1 MKIRLVVI
9 YLAIGC
15 FCAATEFL
23 IFFVLRNLLSV
34 GIVTS
39 NSAGIITGILIS
51 FKLNSTYNFKVADNL
66 RVRFFRFLFV
76 TGTGLIISNA
86 SLSLLVI
93 FIDQFVAKAL
103 TMPFVAGCQFLANY
117 FWTFQQSKHLKS

>member
-34 GIVTS
+34 GIVTIGR
-39 NSAGIITGILIS
+39 NYRRHFDLIQIEFNLQFARLLITS
-51 FKLNSTYNFKVADNL
+51 ECV
-66 RVRFFRFLFV
+66 FLDFC
-76 TGTGLIISNA
+76 L
-86 SLSLLVI
+86 
-93 FIDQFVAKAL
+93 
-103 TMPFVAGCQFLANY
+103 
-117 FWTFQQSKHLKS
+117 